1 MHSTGGDETE
11 KLLLK
16 SAEGGNKLRSFP
28 RGSGVLL
35 AQETRGGGSSDQ
47 DFPLFVYL
55 GAVSCVRFRVG
66 QDDRSNLTAGSAV
79 RVPSQVSTI
88 FGD

>member
-1 MHSTGGDETE
+1 MHSTGDDETD
-11 KLLLK
+11 KLQLK
-16 SAEGGNKLRSFP
+16 SAGWKQT
-28 RGSGVLL
+28 GVLPKGFWDL
-35 AQETRGGGSSDQ
+35 AGTRNQGGGSSDQ

>member
-1 MHSTGGDETE
+1 MHSTGDDETD
-11 KLLLK
+11 KLQLK
-16 SAEGGNKLRSFP
+16 SAGGSRLVSYP
-28 RGSGVLL
+28 RGSGILL
-35 AQETRGGGSSDQ
+35 AQETKGGGSSDQ

-66 QDDRSNLTAGSAV
+66 QDDRSNLTADSAV